1 MERGSLIEA
10 LVIARDNF
18 DFDGEHDK
26 AQAIRDYIEILKEE
40 GK

>member
-1 MERGSLIEA
+1 MNNDLLIEA

-26 AQAIRDYIEILKEE
+26 SETVQKYIQELME
-40 GK
+40 G